1 MDSFLSIAP
10 SLLALTLA
18 FTTKRV
24 IFSLF
29 SAVTLGFFILNDY
42 QVLTTAVSIFE
53 KGIFLQL
60 QGSNAQI
67 IIVIT
72 IISGFIYLLEASNVM
87 RAFSTAMSH
96 RVQSNARVKLSTFFS
111 GIAIFFTDSGN
122 SLILGPVFR
131 PIYDKL
137 KICREKLAYIVDST
151 SSPVCVL
158 IPVISWGAYTMGLME
173 QAYES
178 EGIAKDGFVAFREVW
193 FYQLYPLLTLG
204 GVFFVAS
211 LNLYIGRMAHAQQSL
226 LEGKLTYDDSEIK
239 DKPLS
244 ANQLRF
250 GARVTLMALGTLFAS
265 MLLMFTI
272 FVSRTGGLDG
282 PTIRVVLAM
291 SYTLATIVTI
301 AALSRYNLFSLSK
314 SSASFFGGMGKIM
327 PILCIL
333 ILAWTMSDV
342 LAALD
347 TGGTIAALLKAMNF
361 PSWMLASMIFL
372 VGACLSLAT
381 GSSWGTFA
389 LIIPIVVPLA
399 TALEISVPICLGA
412 ALSGGLFGDQTSPI
426 SDTTVL
432 SSMSSGVSH
441 MAHVETQFPYAL
453 ITAGF
458 TFFGFILASLVEG
471 FGPMYLS
478 VALMLGLLGLFYW
491 YLSRYQLVKAVN
503 I

>member
-42 QVLTTAVSIFE
+42 QFLATAVSIFE
-53 KGIFLQL
+53 TGIFQQL
-60 QGSNAQI
+60 EGSNAQI

-87 RAFSTAMSH
+87 RAFSTVMSH
-96 RVQSNARVKLSTFFS
+96 RVQSNAKVKLSTFFS

-131 PIYDKL
+131 PVYDKL

-173 QAYES
+173 QAYAS

-211 LNLYIGRMAHAQQSL
+211 LNLYLGRMAHAQQSL
-226 LEGKLTYDDSEIK
+226 LEGKLTYEDSEIK

-301 AALSRYNLFSLSK
+301 AALSRFNLFTLSK
-314 SSASFFGGMGKIM
+314 SSASFFSGMGKIM

-399 TALEISVPICLGA
+399 IALEISVPICLGA

-471 FGPMYLS
+471 LGPMYLS
-478 VALMLGLLGLFYW
+478 VASMLGLLGLFYW
-491 YLSRYQLVKAVN
+491 YLSKCRFVKAVN

>member
-1 MDSFLSIAP
+1 
-10 SLLALTLA
+10 
-18 FTTKRV
+18 
-24 IFSLF
+24 
-29 SAVTLGFFILNDY
+29 
-42 QVLTTAVSIFE
+42 
-53 KGIFLQL
+53 
-60 QGSNAQI
+60 
-67 IIVIT
+67 
-72 IISGFIYLLEASNVM
+72 
-87 RAFSTAMSH
+87 
-96 RVQSNARVKLSTFFS
+96 
-111 GIAIFFTDSGN
+111 
-122 SLILGPVFR
+122 
-131 PIYDKL
+131 
-137 KICREKLAYIVDST
+137 
-151 SSPVCVL
+151 
-158 IPVISWGAYTMGLME
+158 
-173 QAYES
+173 
-178 EGIAKDGFVAFREVW
+178 
-193 FYQLYPLLTLG
+193 
-204 GVFFVAS
+204 
-211 LNLYIGRMAHAQQSL
+211 
-226 LEGKLTYDDSEIK
+226 
-239 DKPLS
+239 
-244 ANQLRF
+244 
-250 GARVTLMALGTLFAS
+250 
-265 MLLMFTI
+265 
-272 FVSRTGGLDG
+272 
-282 PTIRVVLAM
+282 M

-301 AALSRYNLFSLSK
+301 AALSRFNLFSLSK
-314 SSASFFGGMGKIM
+314 SSASFISGMGKIM